1 MAKTTDKNNE
11 FANQI
16 SKLSLLFF
24 KNIFIFF
31 MVICKFIYSMYQDYI
46 FNRNY
51 KRYLK
56 YIYIYE
62 NCDEEEENLNV

>member
-1 MAKTTDKNNE
+1 MTKTANKNNE

-31 MVICKFIYSMYQDYI
+31 MAICKFIYSVYQDYI

-56 YIYIYE
+56 YIDIYE
-62 NCDEEEENLNV
+62 NCDEEEDI

>member
-1 MAKTTDKNNE
+1 MTKTSNKNNE

-31 MVICKFIYSMYQDYI
+31 MTICKFIYSVYQDYI

-56 YIYIYE
+56 YIDIYE
-62 NCDEEEENLNV
+62 NCDEEEDI